1 LPPPE
6 PFNAKQSQVLF
17 QSRNHR
23 LHGRP
28 SLWRISPAA
37 RARRQAAGVE
47 LRRVGEEDRNPSV
60 SGLVCHLQ
68 TVTEREKAGLA
79 RELHDE
85 LGGLLVAASMD
96 LGWLEREIGTAPGS
110 IRSGELDRRLVRLKE
125 CLAGAV
131 DLKRKIIEELR
142 PTLLDNVGL
151 FAALR
156 WLVSTTAARTGLA
169 SMIRFPAAER
179 QFNPDAALALFRMA
193 QEAIGIIIESKWV
206 QSITV
211 VLGDAQ
217 QRVTLSVSGR
227 GDSQSPE
234 ERPQTKT
241 YEFDAIR
248 HRMAALAGGVSYST
262 DACSVNLSAWL
273 PVENQLPI

>member
-1 LPPPE
+1 M
-6 PFNAKQSQVLF
+6 A
-17 QSRNHR
+17 
-23 LHGRP
+23 
-28 SLWRISPAA
+28 
-37 RARRQAAGVE
+37 
-47 LRRVGEEDRNPSV
+47 EEDRYPSV

-68 TVTEREKAGLA
+68 TVAEREKAGLA

-96 LGWLEREIGTAPGS
+96 LAWLEREIDGAPGS
-110 IRSGELDRRLVRLKE
+110 PRSDEVHRRMVRLKDSI
-125 CLAGAV
+125 AGAV
-131 DLKRKIIEELR
+131 GLKRKIIEELR

-156 WLVSTTAARTGLA
+156 WLVSTTAARTGLT
-169 SMIRFPAAER
+169 SIIRFPAAER
-179 QFNPDAALALFRMA
+179 QFSPDAALALFRMA

-211 VLGDAQ
+211 VLGDAE

-227 GDSQSPE
+227 GDSHSPE
-234 ERPQTKT
+234 EKPQTKT
-241 YEFDAIR
+241 YEFAAIR

-262 DACSVNLSAWL
+262 DPCSVNLSAWL